1 MKEVQAD
8 EVQARFVGRYAALMA
23 GFAVRFEDRQFDPGQ
38 AVAKA
43 GAPDDV
49 RDVENASV
57 LQRRESVHDAT
68 DPRHALNASS
78 REIFRLDADEW
89 RALRE
94 SNAISA
100 PELPAPAR
108 STPPG
113 LNWPTFRYS
122 LECICRMSAR
132 RTFANA
138 ARV

>member
-68 DPRHALNASS
+68 DPRHALNACS

-94 SNAISA
+94 HPAAYSA
-100 PELPAPAR
+100 AHGGADREQVMEHDPEKKPRHEHAR
-108 STPPG
+108 GQPVDPERHMPG
-113 LNWPTFRYS
+113 V
-122 LECICRMSAR
+122 
-132 RTFANA
+132 A
-138 ARV
+138 A